1 MTIGMLLK
9 SKIRLVIVTDAWK
22 PQVNGVVTTLG
33 KTQDT
38 SIQLG
43 HQVHV
48 INPSECK
55 TIACPTY
62 PEIRLALGA
71 RNHVEKQIT
80 DFQPTHIHIHISTE
94 GPLGQAARKYC
105 LRDKLAFTTSYHTQF
120 PEYIRERLPIP
131 LSISYK
137 YFRHFHSK
145 AACTMVG
152 TPHQRKILQ
161 QRGFKNI
168 SLWTR
173 GVNTNIFKPRDKH
186 YLDYPRPIWIY
197 AGRVA
202 VEKNIEAF
210 LSLDL
215 PDTKVVIGDGP
226 ATVGL
231 QQKYPGVKFEG
242 YKFGEDLATYIASGD
257 VFVFPSLTDTFGVVM
272 LEAMACG
279 LPVAAFPV
287 TGPRDV
293 VRDGVTGIL
302 NENLQAAALE
312 ALTLN
317 PQDCINQAL
326 QYTWEQATQQFLN
339 NLTLAIAA

>member
-1 MTIGMLLK
+1 MSLK
-9 SKIRLVIVTDAWK
+9 NKIRLVIVTDAWK

-55 TIACPTY
+55 TIPCPTY

-71 RNHVEKQIT
+71 RAHVEKQIN
-80 DFQPTHIHIHISTE
+80 DFQPTHIHISTE

-105 LRDKLAFTTSYHTQF
+105 LRNQLAFTTSYHTQF

-131 LSISYK
+131 LSLSYK

-145 AACTMVG
+145 ATCTMVG
-152 TPHQRKILQ
+152 TPYQRKILQ

-173 GVNTNIFKPRDKH
+173 GVDTSIFKPRDKRH
-186 YLDYPRPIWIY
+186 LDYPRPIWIC

-215 PDTKVVIGDGP
+215 PGTKVVIGDGP
-226 ATVGL
+226 ATNDL
-231 QQKYPGVKFEG
+231 KQKYPDVKFEG
-242 YKFGEDLATYIASGD
+242 YKFGAELSAYIASGD

-279 LPVAAFPV
+279 LPIAAFPV

-293 VRDGVTGIL
+293 VRNGVTGIL
-302 NENLQAAALE
+302 NEDLQAAALE

-339 NLTLAIAA
+339 NLTLATAA

>member
-1 MTIGMLLK
+1 MTLSAGSPM
-9 SKIRLVIVTDAWK
+9 RLAIVTDAWK

-33 KTQDT
+33 KTRCT
-38 SIQLG
+38 AEKLG

-55 TIACPTY
+55 TIPCPTY

-71 RNHVEKQIT
+71 GKYVKKQIT
-80 DFQPTHIHIHISTE
+80 QLQPTHIHISTE
-94 GPLGQAARKYC
+94 GPLGYAARKYC
-105 LRDKLAFTTSYHTQF
+105 IKNKLAFTTSYHTQF

-137 YFRHFHSK
+137 LFRRFHSK
-145 AACTMVG
+145 AARTMVG
-152 TPHQRKILQ
+152 TPYQRKILED
-161 QRGFKNI
+161 RGFKNI
-168 SLWTR
+168 ALWTR
-173 GVNTNIFKPRDKH
+173 GVDTDIFKPKNKG
-186 YLDYPRPIWIY
+186 YLSYPRPIWIY
-197 AGRVA
+197 VGRVA

-215 PDTKVVIGDGP
+215 PGTKVVIGDGP
-226 ATVGL
+226 ATDVL
-231 QQKYPGVKFEG
+231 REKYSDVKFEG
-242 YKFGEDLATYIASGD
+242 YKFGEELASYIASGD

-293 VRDGVTGIL
+293 VRNGTTGIL
-302 NENLQAAALE
+302 NQDLKTAALE
-312 ALTLN
+312 ALKLA

-326 QYTWEQATQQFLN
+326 EYTWEQATLQFIN
-339 NLTLAIAA
+339 NLTLAKPV

>member
-1 MTIGMLLK
+1 MTI
-9 SKIRLVIVTDAWK
+9 SASSPIRLVIVTDAWK

-33 KTQDT
+33 KTRDT
-38 SIQLG
+38 AEKLG

-48 INPSECK
+48 INPSKCR
-55 TIACPTY
+55 TIPCPTY

-71 RNHVEKQIT
+71 GKHVKKQIS
-80 DFQPTHIHIHISTE
+80 DFQPTHIHISTE
-94 GPLGQAARKYC
+94 GPLGLAARKYC
-105 LRDKLAFTTSYHTQF
+105 IKNNLAFTTSYHTQF
-120 PEYIRERLPIP
+120 PEYIRERFPIP
-131 LSISYK
+131 LSLSYK
-137 YFRHFHSK
+137 FFRRFHSK
-145 AACTMVG
+145 ATRTMVG

-161 QRGFKNI
+161 DRGFKNI

-173 GVNTNIFKPRDKH
+173 GVDTDVFRPKNKDHLR
-186 YLDYPRPIWIY
+186 YSRPIWIY
-197 AGRVA
+197 VGRVA

-215 PDTKVVIGDGP
+215 PGTKVVIGDGP
-226 ATVGL
+226 ATDTL
-231 QQKYPGVKFEG
+231 LKKYSDVKFEG
-242 YKFGEDLATYIASGD
+242 YKFGEQLASHIASGD

-293 VRDGVTGIL
+293 VRNGTTGIL
-302 NENLQAAALE
+302 NEDLKTAALE
-312 ALTLN
+312 ALQLN

-326 QYTWEQATQQFLN
+326 EYTWEQATLQFIN
-339 NLTLAIAA
+339 NLTLATSA